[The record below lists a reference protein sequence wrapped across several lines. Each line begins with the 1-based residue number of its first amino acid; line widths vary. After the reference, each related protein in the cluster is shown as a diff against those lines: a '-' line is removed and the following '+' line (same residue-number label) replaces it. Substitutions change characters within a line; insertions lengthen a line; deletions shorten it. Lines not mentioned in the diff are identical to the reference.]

1 MLCKFHIER
10 CSVRLKCQAQKHN
23 MVCLTGL
30 EPRPLRVQ
38 YANNQPTNLL
48 LTFYLLR
55 LIVNSSLWLLH
66 ISLKISYENLVLDQ
80 NDNFSQISL
89 SILITCLMDN
99 VWIF

>member
-1 MLCKFHIER
+1 MLCKFHIVR

-66 ISLKISYENLVLDQ
+66 ISLKISYENLVLDH
-80 NDNFSQISL
+80 NKTS
-89 SILITCLMDN
+89 T
-99 VWIF
+99 